1 MSEKII
7 EKFYEELD
15 SYIDFELLDC
25 LNDYS
30 DGWQKE
36 YHVYLAELKKEHL
49 QTEPKQSTIILRE
62 LSEAQ
67 FKIYDTL
74 ASKYRWNPYLEV
86 IFGVLS
92 KSESDTEKYYLGVG
106 EFVSRP
112 TSLDYHL
119 LPKEL
124 AVETR
129 FLTLEQ
135 YVESFGCLSEREALV
150 FLYQLCEGV
159 SLLRQEDF
167 VHGDITPR
175 NILLTDRLIDDKD
188 FMHLSGIH
196 QRISVKLIDFDIT
209 KSVQISNHAITSIF
223 GTLPYVAPE
232 VVDFKNPTNRAD
244 IYSLGCILCYML
256 TGISPKDAGWQ
267 EKSKGWSEGV
277 SHIFENCTASY
288 ELRYSSP
295 SRMKKDIRKLLVYPN
310 NRFCNII
317 GKIPGFRS
325 GNPVKMVI
333 STHSIGIYSM
343 TLSFFGEMYLEGRGK
358 VKIGEL
364 VLFGV
369 IYYAFFVFLW
379 FDLYFGFRDWPGWY
393 EIKRIAPLLSLI
405 IKCFIFI
412 VLTVLYFVFVR
423 TICQ

>member
-15 SYIDFELLDC
+15 PYIDFELLDC
-25 LNDYS
+25 LNDDS

-36 YHVYLAELKKEHL
+36 YHVYLAELKKEYL
-49 QTEPKQSTIILRE
+49 QTEPKRSTIILRE

-67 FKIYDTL
+67 FKIYDAL

-106 EFVSRP
+106 EFVPRP
-112 TSLDYHL
+112 ASLDYHL

-188 FMHLSGIH
+188 FMHFSGIH
-196 QRISVKLIDFDIT
+196 QRISVKLIDFDIA
-209 KSVQISNHAITSIF
+209 KSVQISNHAITSVF

-232 VVDFKNPTNRAD
+232 VIDFKNPTNRAD

-267 EKSKGWSEGV
+267 EKSKSWSRGV
-277 SHIFENCTASY
+277 SRIFENCTANY

-295 SRMKKDIRKLLVYPN
+295 SKMKKDIRKLLVYPDN
-310 NRFCNII
+310 CFCHII
-317 GKIPGFRS
+317 EKIPGFRS
-325 GNPVKMVI
+325 GNPVHMVLSI
-333 STHSIGIYSM
+333 HSIGIYSM
-343 TLSFFGEMYLEGRGK
+343 VLSLFAGVFFEEEKLNKDGMLFAFCMWHYVVSVMLLFDPYHLGE
-358 VKIGEL
+358 
-364 VLFGV
+364 
-369 IYYAFFVFLW
+369 
-379 FDLYFGFRDWPGWY
+379 DLPGWY
-393 EIKRIAPLLSLI
+393 KIRMAAPLMAKFM
-405 IKCFIFI
+405 KCFFVIFLTI
-412 VLTVLYFVFVR
+412 VFFAIIFY
-423 TICQ
+423 

>member
-49 QTEPKQSTIILRE
+49 QTEPKQSAIILRE

-74 ASKYRWNPYLEV
+74 ASKHRWNPYLEV

-92 KSESDTEKYYLGVG
+92 KNESDTEKYYLGVG

-135 YVESFGCLSEREALV
+135 YVESFGCLSEREALI

-232 VVDFKNPTNRAD
+232 VIDFKNPTNRAD

-267 EKSKGWSEGV
+267 EKSKGWSGEV
-277 SHIFENCTASY
+277 FRIFENCTASY

-295 SRMKKDIRKLLVYPN
+295 SRMKKDIRNLLVYPD
-310 NRFCNII
+310 NRFFHII

-325 GNPVKMVI
+325 GNPVKMVVSI
-333 STHSIGIYSM
+333 HSIGIYSM
-343 TLSFFGEMYLEGRGK
+343 LLSLFAETFFGKEKLNK
-358 VKIGEL
+358 NST
-364 VLFGV
+364 LFVYGMWHYV
-369 IYYAFFVFLW
+369 VSVMLW
-379 FDLYFGFRDWPGWY
+379 FDTYHLGEDLPGWY
-393 EIKRIAPLLSLI
+393 KIRMAAPIMAKFIKFFFAVSLTI
-405 IKCFIFI
+405 VFFTMIF
-412 VLTVLYFVFVR
+412 YWY
-423 TICQ
+423 